1 VADLSIEDL
10 FPPAGHRYMD
20 AAKIEVLRQES
31 LAVGVGGV
39 IISAREAGEIVC
51 DLSNGAAELDVALAR
66 VTLLEAALEDAIH
79 DWLSCD
85 DPTARARQIQRIY
98 DNQVHGWTMHL
109 SPMACAEALLTVRA
123 WSDEDNNDSVSDAAL
138 DGGE

>member
-1 VADLSIEDL
+1 MRRKWERYGKRLQEDDGDGSL
-10 FPPAGHRYMD
+10 IGAPFIIAESGVTDVLALLASLD
-20 AAKIEVLRQES
+20 A
-31 LAVGVGGV
+31 
-39 IISAREAGEIVC
+39 
-51 DLSNGAAELDVALAR
+51 ALAR